1 MRQKKFRVVDLRA
14 SALDVVVDDVFL
26 NCRGHLLPTLCTLA
40 PLVDH
45 LVLVVG
51 QNSRFRQPCLFDLFY
66 YRKFWAQ
73 CSVSFRDKKIAA
85 KSLIFCRKCAK
96 NELQHW
102 QSASSRENSVQIPV
116 KSLPQLE
123 IRGLWAQFHVFLF
136 RKERS
141 LHISLFFQYVGNRK
155 PPRLWERK
163 VQLCS
168 GCRLDSLQQLSP
180 KPSSYLGLFGAPIKR
195 ASRVQ

>member
-1 MRQKKFRVVDLRA
+1 MARRIRSMRQKKFRVVDLPA

-45 LVLVVG
+45 LVLVIG
-51 QNSRFRQPCLFDLFY
+51 QNSRFRQPCVFDLFY

-102 QSASSRENSVQIPV
+102 QSASSREKVC
-116 KSLPQLE
+116 KSLLNPYLNSKFADCGHNSTAASLGAKGPALQRMPSGFAATALPKTVILLRI
-123 IRGLWAQFHVFLF
+123 IR
-136 RKERS
+136 
-141 LHISLFFQYVGNRK
+141 
-155 PPRLWERK
+155 
-163 VQLCS
+163 
-168 GCRLDSLQQLSP
+168 
-180 KPSSYLGLFGAPIKR
+180 SSD
-195 ASRVQ
+195 